1 MVSRACKASATC
13 IRVLISS
20 LYCLEGTLGLTV
32 LRYWAFFKRYFGNLN
47 LNVRYYDITRYHLVP
62 RYEVFLPLGW
72 RYSVKEDL
80 SRYYRRTDCRNMGS
94 SDCWRV
100 TWRVEIGQN
109 SAFMSLSRLV
119 GCFHIDFGAKILTI
133 SSFHSLKR
141 ALIWNNMLTV
151 NVFGLSPLR
160 DLIFRFKVS
169 WESFR
174 FKKKVHNFYSVETC
188 LGQCCFLTSIRSAYE
203 ISANCWVVS
212 EAQARY

>member
-72 RYSVKEDL
+72 RYSVKELIFLSFYL

-141 ALIWNNMLTV
+141 ALIWNNMLTLMSSACPRYGIWSLDSKLAERVFASKKRSITFTVLKLVLV
-151 NVFGLSPLR
+151 NVVF
-160 DLIFRFKVS
+160 
-169 WESFR
+169 
-174 FKKKVHNFYSVETC
+174 
-188 LGQCCFLTSIRSAYE
+188 
-203 ISANCWVVS
+203 
-212 EAQARY
+212 